1 MRTIKLDPPK
11 KPELYLKSKI
21 NSKFESIKLP
31 EGLPE
36 LPKKPQVT
44 FIQLFIIDFTL

>member
-1 MRTIKLDPPK
+1 MRTVKLDPPK
-11 KPELYLKSKI
+11 KPELYLKSYVK
-21 NSKFESIKLP
+21 SKFDTIKLP

-44 FIQLFIIDFTL
+44 MLKSKI